1 MLKRRMEDLAA
12 QNRRLKEAQKR
23 NRRISYVLHM
33 LPPPPLLLLLLL
45 LLLLCVPPRMP
56 GRRLLTCHLPRWLP
70 RRSPC
75 SESAARTAK
84 VAVSARAAVG
94 RRGRRGTRAQK
105 NAEAEKIRKK
115 LEEAVRCGVLW
126 HRACHG
132 ALTPWG

>member
-1 MLKRRMEDLAA
+1 MEDLAA

-75 SESAARTAK
+75 SEAAARTAK

>member
-1 MLKRRMEDLAA
+1 MEDLAA

-33 LPPPPLLLLLLL
+33 LPPPLPLLLLL

-70 RRSPC
+70 RRLPC
-75 SESAARTAK
+75 SEAAARTAK

-115 LEEAVRCGVLW
+115 LEEAGRFGVLL